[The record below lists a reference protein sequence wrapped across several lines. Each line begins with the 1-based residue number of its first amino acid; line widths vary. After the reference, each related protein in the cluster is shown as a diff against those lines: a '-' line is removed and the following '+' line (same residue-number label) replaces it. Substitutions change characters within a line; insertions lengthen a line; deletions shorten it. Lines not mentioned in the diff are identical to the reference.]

1 VYLFPV
7 LQIHIH
13 FIFPGPFTFFS
24 PDRLAFER
32 LGDDYHKF
40 RNDTKAMEAFIKF
53 HTVRHVYTYEEL
65 HVNELSLWTLLPERI
80 RVNHYYKGDVS
91 VLIIVLIMLG
101 YFYSNVWLY
110 EDIAF
115 VSVLDYG
122 LWYLSPLSTIVQSY
136 SGGQFYCWGKPEIAT
151 DLPQVVSVW

>member
-1 VYLFPV
+1 MCLSPV
-7 LQIHIH
+7 LQEHIQ

-32 LGDDYHKF
+32 LGDAYHKF

-91 VLIIVLIMLG
+91 VLTILIFFYNIVWYIRVHKICPC
-101 YFYSNVWLY
+101 F
-110 EDIAF
+110 
-115 VSVLDYG
+115 G
-122 LWYLSPLSTIVQSY
+122 LWYLTPLSTIVQSY
-136 SGGQFYCWGKPEIAT
+136 RGG
-151 DLPQVVSVW
+151 